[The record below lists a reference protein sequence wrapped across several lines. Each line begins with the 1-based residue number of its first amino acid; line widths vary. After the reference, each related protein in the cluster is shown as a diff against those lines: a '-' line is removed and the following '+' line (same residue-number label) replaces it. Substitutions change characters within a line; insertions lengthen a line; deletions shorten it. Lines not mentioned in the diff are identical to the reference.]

1 MSYISDA
8 VRGVCAALDHCFAA
22 YDDGRYV
29 STSVR
34 YPMDVAA
41 VVDFSITARGFEV
54 YGSLAVVVD
63 VIDWSGVCFVADLSG
78 RSRRWLKSGPID
90 VGAHEV
96 VWEVVSA
103 CSDVDYFDL
112 VVPPTEST
120 TFGFCF
126 DLAVA

>member
-8 VRGVCAALDHCFAA
+8 VQGVCVALDHCFAA
-22 YDDGRYV
+22 YDDGRHV

-41 VVDFSITARGFEV
+41 VVDFSITAKDLEV

-78 RSRRWLKSGPID
+78 RSRRWLAHGPIN
-90 VGAHEV
+90 VGADEV
-96 VWEVVSA
+96 VWEIVSA

-112 VVPPTEST
+112 VVPPAEST
-120 TFGFCF
+120 VYGFRF
-126 DLAVA
+126 DLGVR